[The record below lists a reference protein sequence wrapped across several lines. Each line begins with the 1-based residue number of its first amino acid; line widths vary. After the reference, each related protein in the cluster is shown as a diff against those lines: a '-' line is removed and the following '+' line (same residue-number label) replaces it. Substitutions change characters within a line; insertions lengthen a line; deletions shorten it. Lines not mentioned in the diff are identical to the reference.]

1 MANEQVVEVHT
12 CVDCPC
18 IEAPFWADKDSWTCN
33 AAGEYDDQE
42 ETVAVDTTGKGIPEN
57 CPLRRRPLL
66 ITVK

>member
-1 MANEQVVEVHT
+1 MNQVVEVKA

-18 IEAPFWADKDSWTCN
+18 IEAPFWAEKESWTCN
-33 AAGEYDDQE
+33 ASSEYEDQE
-42 ETVAVDTTGKGIPEN
+42 EEVQVDTEGKGVPAN